1 MDFAAADH
9 RPHRTPARRD
19 PPPRH
24 ARRGHASS
32 GPSPP
37 RPTRRRVRSA
47 KGAQGLS
54 AVTLLKTSMQRSQG
68 LPVGLCNLPPRRRN
82 RAKPS
87 QTEPNRAKPRPLN
100 RQVSDKSRPACL
112 EMTRNGQE
120 RDSLTLFCSLGQAW
134 GTAQP
139 AGRMCC
145 RRTLLTADPE
155 VAIAW
160 AIKRR
165 TSM

>member
-87 QTEPNRAKPRPLN
+87 QIEPNRAKPSQTEPNRYTTSQIETTQWTSQ
-100 RQVSDKSRPACL
+100 RQVATGLSR
-112 EMTRNGQE
+112 N
-120 RDSLTLFCSLGQAW
+120 DSKWPGARLSHPLLLRWGRLGGRHSRQVECA
-134 GTAQP
+134 
-139 AGRMCC
+139 AGG
-145 RRTLLTADPE
+145 PY
-155 VAIAW
+155 
-160 AIKRR
+160 
-165 TSM
+165 

>member
-87 QTEPNRAKPRPLN
+87 QTEPNRAIPSQTETRRAKSRPLN

-120 RDSLTLFCSLGQAW
+120 RDSLTLFCSVGAGLGD
-134 GTAQP
+134 GTA
-139 AGRMCC
+139 GR
-145 RRTLLTADPE
+145 
-155 VAIAW
+155 
-160 AIKRR
+160 
-165 TSM
+165 